1 MNDTFFNLISMVAF
15 FAAGIGLLKWIN
27 RFEPQWVSRD
37 GSRFSAKMS
46 DDKPDSSKWVEVRVT
61 IDGRQLIVF
70 GRGRRGRQFR
80 GRWLVSYVASTTEAK
95 RRHYVVIN
103 EADTDDRAILR
114 VPASSR
120 CVAGLDAIVQR

>member
-46 DDKPDSSKWVEVRVT
+46 DDKPASSKWVEVRVT

-80 GRWLVSYVASTTEAK
+80 GRWLVSYVASTPEAK

-103 EADTDDRAILR
+103 EADTDERAILR

>member
-27 RFEPQWVSRD
+27 RFEPQWISRD

-80 GRWLVSYVASTTEAK
+80 GRWLVSYVASTPEAK

>member
-80 GRWLVSYVASTTEAK
+80 GRWLVSYVASTPEAK

>member
-46 DDKPDSSKWVEVRVT
+46 DDKPASSKWVEVRVT

-80 GRWLVSYVASTTEAK
+80 GRWLVSYVASTPEAK

>member
-80 GRWLVSYVASTTEAK
+80 GRWLVSYVASTPDAK
-95 RRHYVVIN
+95 RRHYVVTN
-103 EADTDDRAILR
+103 ETDTEDRAVLR

-120 CVAGLDAIVQR
+120 CVAGLDAIAQS